1 MSLLRWIIL
10 AWAFWV
16 IIRWV
21 MRVTGLS
28 GPGQGGLNGGQGGGS
43 FANRS
48 GGKRSTSGGIKSKLD
63 RIEDAEFED
72 ITERTKDGGSGAR
85 SSK

>member
-21 MRVTGLS
+21 MRVTGLAVNPQDSERMSSSAGSS
-28 GPGQGGLNGGQGGGS
+28 GKGRNNKPPV
-43 FANRS
+43 
-48 GGKRSTSGGIKSKLD
+48 KSRLD
-63 RIEDAEFED
+63 RIEDAEYED
-72 ITERTKDGGSGAR
+72 ITESEK
-85 SSK
+85 SKPRDSAS